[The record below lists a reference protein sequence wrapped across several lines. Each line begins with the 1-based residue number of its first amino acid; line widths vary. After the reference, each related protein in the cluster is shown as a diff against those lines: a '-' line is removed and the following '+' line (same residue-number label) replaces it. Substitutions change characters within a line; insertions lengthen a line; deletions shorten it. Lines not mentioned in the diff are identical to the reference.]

1 MYCKAF
7 LGCIGQSGNVRIEN
21 FLGAHTLENVPGQ
34 SVWGESVWSI
44 VLAHCLHCVAQLHTA
59 CTVWRERDSRT
70 CRQSSSSGEG
80 RSGYEG

>member
-34 SVWGESVWSI
+34 SVWGNLCGAS
-44 VLAHCLHCVAQLHTA
+44 CLHTA
-59 CTVWRERDSRT
+59 CTVWNCVALCGERDSRT
-70 CRQSSSSGEG
+70 CRHSSSSGEG